1 MKTSLLASLLLCAC
15 ARQSTPTPTRPAPEP
30 APTRAEAE
38 PAPTPTEVGLGPG
51 PTAVELAPGPTAVEL
66 APGPTAVEPD
76 ADVCPK
82 GGWPTAVVVDGKYD
96 SGFEATIAWSRS
108 AGAPVLFDV
117 AQKQGVKPP
126 THWLRIVAG
135 TRGGWTEPR
144 TLEGRVSGV
153 MAAAVDATGLVHVAF
168 TRFDAD
174 GGPFLGTIGPGSPWR
189 VEGPLEP
196 GLGFIQDRMSLLLGP
211 AGEVTIAYADHPT
224 RTVKTATRWRGKWR
238 LESVASGQ
246 SLMLDHTLVRDRA
259 GRPHVVTQD
268 WASGDLRLY
277 DRAFDGTW
285 SFAVLAKDAHGG
297 SLAID
302 ASDRLHVSFIDWRA
316 DELRHAVGPAGGPFA
331 TSSVA
336 RGKLGNDSS
345 LAVAADG
352 AVRIAYDRRE
362 CDDLHLATR
371 APGAAEWTTELV
383 DAAGDVGTDPSLVLD
398 DRGCVHL
405 AYADG
410 TAWDLKY
417 ATKCP

>member
-1 MKTSLLASLLLCAC
+1 MKTPLLASPLLASLLLGAC
-15 ARQSTPTPTRPAPEP
+15 ARPSTPPPVPEP
-30 APTRAEAE
+30 ALTRAEAE
-38 PAPTPTEVGLGPG
+38 PAPGPS
-51 PTAVELAPGPTAVEL
+51 
-66 APGPTAVEPD
+66 AVEPA

-96 SGFEATIAWSRS
+96 SGFEPTIAWSRS

-117 AQKQGVKPP
+117 AQAQGVKPP

-135 TRGGWTEPR
+135 TNWTEPR
-144 TLEGRVSGV
+144 TLEGKGSGV

-168 TRFDAD
+168 TRFDAG
-174 GGPFLGTIGPGSPWR
+174 GGPFLGTLGRGSPWR

-196 GLGFIQDRMSLLLGP
+196 GLGFIEDRMSLLLGP

-224 RTVKTATRWRGKWR
+224 RTVKVATRSGGKWR
-238 LESVASGQ
+238 LDTVASGQ
-246 SLMLDHTLVRDRA
+246 SLMRDHTLVRDRA
-259 GRPHVVTQD
+259 GGLHVVTQD
-268 WASGDLRLY
+268 WASGDLRVY
-277 DRAFDGTW
+277 DRAADGTW
-285 SFAVLAKDAHGG
+285 SFAFIAKDAHGG

-302 ASDRLHVSFIDWRA
+302 ANDRLHVSFIDWRA

-336 RGKLGNDSS
+336 SGKLGNDSS
-345 LAVAADG
+345 IAVAADG

-362 CDDLHLATR
+362 CGDLHLATR
-371 APGAAEWTTELV
+371 APGTAAWTTELV
-383 DAAGDVGTDPSLVLD
+383 DAAGHVGTDPSLVLD

-405 AYADG
+405 AYADE